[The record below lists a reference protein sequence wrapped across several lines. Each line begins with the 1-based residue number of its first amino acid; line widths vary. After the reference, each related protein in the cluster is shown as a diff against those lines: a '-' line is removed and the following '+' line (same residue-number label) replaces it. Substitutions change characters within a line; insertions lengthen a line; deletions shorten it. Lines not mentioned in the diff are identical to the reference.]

1 LVRGITDRRIRI
13 PYQNVTDPSQQH
25 CSAQD
30 GLWESLDDWVY
41 YIRSF
46 GNSVEFCFAV
56 FLFFNGA
63 WILLFE
69 SGGTIRA
76 VMMLVHAYFN
86 IWCEAK

>member
-1 LVRGITDRRIRI
+1 MK
-13 PYQNVTDPSQQH
+13 
-25 CSAQD
+25 D